1 MTVKLLSRMSLLRSL
16 FSCCCQV
23 FVDLGCG
30 DGRICRAVAKRT
42 GCRAVGEMSM
52 TFLLHPW
59 TFR

>member
-16 FSCCCQV
+16 FSCCQV

-52 TFLLHPW
+52 TFVLQSR